1 MRVYGPGL
9 TTAFAKS
16 FSRGAV
22 LCALILCGCHGD
34 PAAPPPGTSGLW
46 ARYTPFRWTHDGSP
60 YRSAFFTVYS
70 DAAPDAV
77 KRQVGEIAD
86 TCWAQI
92 LKLFDVDDST
102 TFRYPPGAS
111 RLEIYINR
119 NHEEGINWAY
129 WGGFIITIRAAE
141 ITGHRHDYVV
151 YTVAHELT
159 HDLEFLIE
167 GREDLGTDV
176 WFKEGIATFIGCLES
191 TAFRTIRSLSELDSW
206 IAQNR
211 DVPGGGN
218 PIAIH
223 QDSDYPPEAD
233 RNQYYRLFELALRYL
248 LDEQGAGRS
257 VQDVRDVFV
266 DLSDGIPF
274 PVSFRERFGMD
285 VDDFEAGFFDHV
297 RSYLSPVAALTLAT
311 GRVETGRP

>member
-1 MRVYGPGL
+1 MRTYGPGL
-9 TTAFAKS
+9 TTALAKVL
-16 FSRGAV
+16 SRGTV
-22 LCALILCGCHGD
+22 LCALILSGCHGD
-34 PAAPPPGTSGLW
+34 PASPPPGTPGVW
-46 ARYTPFRWTHDGSP
+46 ARYTPFHWTHDGSP

-70 DAAPDAV
+70 DAALDAV
-77 KRQVGEIAD
+77 KQQVGEIGD
-86 TCWAQI
+86 TRWAQI
-92 LKLFDVDDST
+92 LELFNVDDST
-102 TFRYPPGAS
+102 AFRYPPGAS
-111 RLEIYINR
+111 HLEIYINW
-119 NHEEGINWAY
+119 NHEESINWAY
-129 WGGFIITIRAAE
+129 WGGFIITIRAS

-176 WFKEGIATFIGCLES
+176 WFKEGIAVYIGCLES
-191 TAFRTIRSLSELDSW
+191 TAFRTIRSLNELESW

-218 PIAIH
+218 PITIH

-248 LDEQGAGRS
+248 LDERGAGRS
-257 VQDVRDVFV
+257 VRDVRDVFF
-266 DLSDGIPF
+266 DLSAGTPF

-285 VDDFEAGFFDHV
+285 VNDFEAEFFDRV
-297 RSYLSPVAALTLAT
+297 RLYLSPVVALTLAT
-311 GRVETGRP
+311 GGAETGR